1 MNKREHTKVDF
12 LDTKLD
18 ADTPGA
24 RLRSARERAMLTT
37 SDIAEKLKISVHIV
51 EAIEADDY
59 HQLPQ
64 FVFVKGYL
72 RAYAKY
78 LKLSGDEIIDAFKQL
93 NLSEPETDRPSW
105 DLASEQSKLHKRH
118 LHWLSWLLLFGF
130 LVAGAVVWHHQKKTD
145 VIDTQSV
152 VVEDIF

>member
-1 MNKREHTKVDF
+1 MNKQSNIEF
-12 LDTKLD
+12 LDTQQM

-24 RLRSARERAMLTT
+24 RLRIAREGAKVTT
-37 SDIAEKLKISVHIV
+37 SDIAENLKISVRII
-51 EAIEADDY
+51 EAIEADNY
-59 HQLPQ
+59 QSLPQ

-105 DLASEQSKLHKRH
+105 DLASEQSKPHKRH